1 MAKSKIEKIVMILGI
16 AALPIGAT
24 FIIKGCQKKPV
35 ENPAVTRLETI
46 NDSLFKVIDKNTKA
60 ANELYLKLDSLNF
73 RSDTIIERQYT
84 VNKYYKDE
92 IYNILNS
99 DDKILFLDI
108 RLVEVRKVKFI
119 TRHNLIDKSR
129 PYFVNNLFFFIIC
142 FIS

>member
-1 MAKSKIEKIVMILGI
+1 MEKKKTRLIIYSSSIILLLI
-16 AALPIGAT
+16 AIAVT
-24 FIIKGCQKKPV
+24 VKTCKKKPA

-99 DDKILFLDI
+99 DDPTANKQFRSTLQ
-108 RLVEVRKVKFI
+108 
-119 TRHNLIDKSR
+119 KSDSLLKSGFYTKTYDLR
-129 PYFVNNLFFFIIC
+129 PAANEPKLH
-142 FIS
+142 

>member
-1 MAKSKIEKIVMILGI
+1 MEKSTIGKIATFLGI
-16 AALPIGAT
+16 AALPLGAI
-24 FIIKGCQKKPV
+24 FVVKSCKKKPA

-99 DDKILFLDI
+99 DDPTANKQFRSTLQ
-108 RLVEVRKVKFI
+108 
-119 TRHNLIDKSR
+119 KSDSLLKSGFYTKTYDLR
-129 PYFVNNLFFFIIC
+129 PATNEPKLH
-142 FIS
+142 

>member
-1 MAKSKIEKIVMILGI
+1 MEKSTIGKIVTVLGI
-16 AALPIGAT
+16 AALPLGAI
-24 FIIKGCQKKPV
+24 FVIKSCQKEPA

-99 DDKILFLDI
+99 DDPTANKQFRSTLQ
-108 RLVEVRKVKFI
+108 
-119 TRHNLIDKSR
+119 KSDSLLKSGFYSKTYDLR
-129 PYFVNNLFFFIIC
+129 PAVNEPKLH
-142 FIS
+142 

>member
-1 MAKSKIEKIVMILGI
+1 MEKSTIGKIVTVLGI
-16 AALPIGAT
+16 AALPLGAIFVT
-24 FIIKGCQKKPV
+24 KSCQKEPV

-99 DDKILFLDI
+99 DDPTANKQFRSTLQ
-108 RLVEVRKVKFI
+108 
-119 TRHNLIDKSR
+119 KSDSLLKSGFYSKTYDLR
-129 PYFVNNLFFFIIC
+129 PAVNEPKLH
-142 FIS
+142 

>member
-1 MAKSKIEKIVMILGI
+1 LI
-16 AALPIGAT
+16 AIAVT
-24 FIIKGCQKKPV
+24 VKTCKKKPA

-99 DDKILFLDI
+99 DDPTANKQFRSTLQ
-108 RLVEVRKVKFI
+108 
-119 TRHNLIDKSR
+119 KSDSLLKSGFYSKTYDLR
-129 PYFVNNLFFFIIC
+129 PSANESKLH
-142 FIS
+142 